1 MIGSTNLSHLLASM
15 SPELRDETFVFIT
28 IKPDA
33 PLPNIEPVMQFNE
46 AEGVTL
52 IAPMDGA
59 KKANLAYEFPCRMI
73 TLNIHS
79 SLEAVGFLAVI
90 TTHLAKLNIGVN
102 PVSGFY
108 HDHLLIPEDRAADV
122 MAALAQLSQKY
133 RDDINA
139 EGKNR

>member
-15 SPELRDETFVFIT
+15 SPELHAATFAFIT

-33 PLPNIEPVMQFNE
+33 PVPDINAVMQFNE
-46 AEGVTL
+46 LEGVTL
-52 IAPMDGA
+52 IAPETAA
-59 KKANLAYEFPCRMI
+59 KTAGLAYEFPCRMI

-102 PVSGFY
+102 PVSGFF
-108 HDHLLIPEDRAADV
+108 HDHLFIPEDRAADV
-122 MAALAQLSQKY
+122 MVSLAELSQSY
-133 RDDINA
+133 RDEINA
-139 EGKNR
+139 